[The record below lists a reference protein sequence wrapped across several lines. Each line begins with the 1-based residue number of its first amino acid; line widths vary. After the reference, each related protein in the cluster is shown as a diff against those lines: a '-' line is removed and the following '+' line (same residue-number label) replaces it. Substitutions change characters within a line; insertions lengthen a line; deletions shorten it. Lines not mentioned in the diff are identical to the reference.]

1 MRSTL
6 WILGL
11 VFFLHGCSREPR
23 GEVFR
28 SFQFGDTE
36 LELRATTGWA
46 FGSHSV
52 DFYEVSP
59 VGRRHLGSTELHN
72 DGASLT
78 ARNAALSTLGGGVW
92 ELTLSGQ
99 EQEPQAWLIERT
111 TSGFSIALR

>member
-6 WILGL
+6 WMLGL
-11 VFFLHGCSREPR
+11 VLFLHGCSREPS

-28 SFQFGDTE
+28 SFQFGVTE
-36 LELRATTGWA
+36 LELRATPGWA

-59 VGRRHLGSTELHN
+59 AGRRHLGSTELDH
-72 DGASLT
+72 DGARLT
-78 ARNAALSTLGGGVW
+78 ERNAALSTLGGGCW

-99 EQEPQAWLIERT
+99 QQEPQAWLIERT
-111 TSGFSIALR
+111 TSGISIKLR